1 MEINQYAVTASEMKD
16 LSFLDIDQYVSAG
29 VYQSQKVP
37 VSLVKAYMLS
47 ENIEQILLADMQ
59 ALALAG
65 DLVSLKNYLIDD
77 GSTLYLV
84 MAAGGVG
91 NQIYQYAIDVTSGL
105 FGTFDLVTGVF
116 TAIGGVYIKDGGNN
130 VFYSAAEQ
138 GTTSL
143 TGNCKRNTFHQNA
156 ENNILVLDNEDNIF
170 YQSAQ
175 NNELGDTS
183 NSNVFGI
190 GSSLNILADGCS
202 NNIFEQGTENN
213 ELGSNCIGNTFK
225 QYANGFKFNGGLQN
239 VTIEAGT
246 IGGNYLG
253 VDYNFMYGQD
263 YPATIFSDG
272 SANYHR
278 YYDVANDRIVVT
290 LLTPPYTVSY
300 IGGGAGTPDLQ
311 QVTDVNNTTTN
322 SIIVD
327 DGTNSVHIQPNQLKI
342 TNTIGYGTIGA
353 ANLTDTPNFE
363 LPNKPAGTETF
374 AMLSDVSTPNIQ
386 QVLDEGNIS
395 TTAIKI
401 DNGTGN
407 YVQVNSSNILMED
420 SSGNALSVYPDSMT
434 IQNPSFGAGTIKATA
449 LANNVTFE
457 LPNKAAG
464 TQTFAMLSD
473 IGAGSGTVTSVGLSM
488 PSAFSVASSPITT
501 SGTIAVTGAGLSSQY
516 VRGDGSLAN
525 FPSSGGGGASVNYY
539 LNGSVSQGTFG
550 GVAMREVNR
559 TPIIG
564 TGTDFTIA
572 TNGYIQSFITDANDP
587 NQLVI
592 PAGNWNFE
600 TYFSA
605 SSGGGSPS
613 FYIELHKWDG
623 ATLTLIASNSATPEA
638 ITGGTTIDLYL
649 SAIAVPQTTLAL
661 TDRLAI
667 RIYVNNSSRTIT
679 LHTENSHLCQVI
691 TTFTTGLTAL
701 NGLTE
706 QVQTFAVG
714 TSGTDFAISSAS
726 STHTFNLPTAS
737 ATNRGALSSSDWSA
751 FNAKVSS
758 FASATDGTASS
769 GTSNTISISVLI
781 PANTFALDD
790 VIRINHRVRATGVL
804 GIRETRVYANTSAS
818 LTGAILISTAS
829 LTSTTLAANMQ
840 RFLAIKNA
848 STNTEV
854 VTATTNQLTDYAS
867 FTTAV
872 STLLINWTVDQY
884 IIFAVNA
891 LNGGDSIR
899 ATMYSIEKL

>member
-37 VSLVKAYMLS
+37 VSLVKALMLS

-59 ALALAG
+59 ALAVAG

-91 NQIYQYAIDVTSGL
+91 NQIYQYAIDVTTGL
-105 FGTFDLVTGVF
+105 FGTFDLVSGVF
-116 TAIGGVYIKDGGNN
+116 TQSSANANILEITSTDLSSLQSGG
-130 VFYSAAEQ
+130 
-138 GTTSL
+138 TLSL
-143 TGNCKRNTFHQNA
+143 TTIYIVTDAPYRIALQAEAPSKIGANGTIIDLTYSGSVYYDLATNTIVNGTMSDIDGNTWNGCLPSDVILGADCFNNTFGQ
-156 ENNILVLDNEDNIF
+156 
-170 YQSAQ
+170 
-175 NNELGDTS
+175 
-183 NSNVFGI
+183 
-190 GSSLNILADGCS
+190 
-202 NNIFEQGTENN
+202 
-213 ELGSNCIGNTFK
+213 GSNGFTFGDDLK
-225 QYANGFKFNGGLQN
+225 N
-239 VTIEAGT
+239 VTIEAGIT
-246 IGGNYLG
+246 GA
-253 VDYNFMYGQD
+253 DYSDPID
-263 YPATIFSDG
+263 YAFLYNKAYSSTIFQ
-272 SANYHR
+272 SAGVNYHR
-278 YYDVANDRIVVT
+278 YFVPANEKIVVT
-290 LLTPPYTVSY
+290 NLATLNETS
-300 IGGGAGTPDLQ
+300 IGGTA
-311 QVTDVNNTTTN
+311 
-322 SIIVD
+322 
-327 DGTNSVHIQPNQLKI
+327 
-342 TNTIGYGTIGA
+342 
-353 ANLTDTPNFE
+353 
-363 LPNKPAGTETF
+363 
-374 AMLSDVSTPNIQ
+374 PNIQ
-386 QVLDEGNIS
+386 QVLDEGNTS
-395 TTAIKI
+395 TTSIRI
-401 DNGTGN
+401 DDGAGN
-407 YVQVNSSNILMED
+407 YVRVGTTSILIED
-420 SSGNALSVYPDSMT
+420 ISGNSTSIFADSTT

-457 LPNKAAG
+457 LPNKPAG
-464 TQTFAMLSD
+464 TETFAMLSD
-473 IGAGSGTVTSVGLSM
+473 ISGG
-488 PSAFSVASSPITT
+488 
-501 SGTIAVTGAGLSSQY
+501 GG
-516 VRGDGSLAN
+516 
-525 FPSSGGGGASVNYY
+525 GGGGASINYY

-572 TNGYIQSFITDANDP
+572 ADGYIQSFITDANDP

-623 ATLTLIASNSATPEA
+623 TTLTLIASNSATPEV
-638 ITGGTTIDLYL
+638 ITGGTAIDLYL

-667 RIYVNNSSRTIT
+667 RIYVTHSGRTIT
-679 LHTENSHLCQVI
+679 LHTENSHLCEVI

-714 TSGTDFAISSAS
+714 TTGTDFAISSAS
-726 STHTFNLPTAS
+726 GIHNFNLPTAS
-737 ATNRGALSSSDWSA
+737 ASNRGALSSADWSA
-751 FNAKVSS
+751 FNAKVSA
-758 FASATDGTASS
+758 FASGADGTASS

-781 PANTFALDD
+781 PANTFAVDD
-790 VIRINHRVRATGVL
+790 VIRINHRVRATGTTTT
-804 GIRETRVYANTSAS
+804 RETRIYVNTSAS
-818 LTGAILISTAS
+818 LTGATLISTAS
-829 LTSTTLAANMQ
+829 LASTTLAANMQ

-848 STNTEV
+848 TTNTEV
-854 VTATTNQLTDYAS
+854 VTATTNQLTDYNN

-891 LNGGDSIR
+891 LNAADSIR

>member
-65 DLVSLKNYLIDD
+65 DLVSLKNYIIDD
-77 GSTLYLV
+77 GSSLYLT

-91 NQIYQYAIDVTSGL
+91 NQIYQYAIDVTTGL
-105 FGTFDLVTGVF
+105 FGTFDLVSGVF
-116 TAIGGVYIKDGGNN
+116 TQTSGNTLILEI
-130 VFYSAAEQ
+130 SAAALDSLQ
-138 GTTSL
+138 SASTLSL
-143 TGNCKRNTFHQNA
+143 TTIYIVTDAPYKVALQAEAVNKIGANGTIIDLTYSGSVYYDLATNTIVNGTMSDIDGNTWNGCLPTDVILGADCFNNTFGQ
-156 ENNILVLDNEDNIF
+156 
-170 YQSAQ
+170 
-175 NNELGDTS
+175 
-183 NSNVFGI
+183 
-190 GSSLNILADGCS
+190 
-202 NNIFEQGTENN
+202 
-213 ELGSNCIGNTFK
+213 GSNGFTFGDDLK
-225 QYANGFKFNGGLQN
+225 N
-239 VTIEAGT
+239 VTIEAGIT
-246 IGGNYLG
+246 GA
-253 VDYNFMYGQD
+253 DYSNATTYAFLYNKA
-263 YPATIFSDG
+263 YSSTIFQSG
-272 SANYHR
+272 GINYHR
-278 YYDVANDRIVVT
+278 YFDIANDRIEIT
-290 LLTPPYTVSY
+290 DLATPANITF
-300 IGGGAGTPDLQ
+300 IGGG
-311 QVTDVNNTTTN
+311 
-322 SIIVD
+322 
-327 DGTNSVHIQPNQLKI
+327 
-342 TNTIGYGTIGA
+342 GA
-353 ANLTDTPNFE
+353 
-363 LPNKPAGTETF
+363 
-374 AMLSDVSTPNIQ
+374 TPNIQ
-386 QVLDEGNIS
+386 QVLDTGNTS

-420 SSGNALSVYPDSMT
+420 SSSNALSIYPDSIT
-434 IQNPSFGAGTIKATA
+434 IQNPSFGAGTIKATT
-449 LANNVTFE
+449 LAYGVTFE

-572 TNGYIQSFITDANDP
+572 TNGYIQSFITDTNDP

>member
-65 DLVSLKNYLIDD
+65 DLVSLKNYIIDD
-77 GSTLYLV
+77 GSSLYLT

-91 NQIYQYAIDVTSGL
+91 NQIYQYAIDVTTGL
-105 FGTFDLVTGVF
+105 FGTFDLVSGVF
-116 TAIGGVYIKDGGNN
+116 TV
-130 VFYSAAEQ
+130 AAP
-138 GTTSL
+138 T
-143 TGNCKRNTFHQNA
+143 
-156 ENNILVLDNEDNIF
+156 
-170 YQSAQ
+170 
-175 NNELGDTS
+175 
-183 NSNVFGI
+183 
-190 GSSLNILADGCS
+190 
-202 NNIFEQGTENN
+202 
-213 ELGSNCIGNTFK
+213 
-225 QYANGFKFNGGLQN
+225 
-239 VTIEAGT
+239 
-246 IGGNYLG
+246 
-253 VDYNFMYGQD
+253 
-263 YPATIFSDG
+263 
-272 SANYHR
+272 
-278 YYDVANDRIVVT
+278 
-290 LLTPPYTVSY
+290 
-300 IGGGAGTPDLQ
+300 LQ
-311 QVTDVNNTTTN
+311 QVTDAGYTTTN
-322 SIIVD
+322 GIKVD
-327 DGTNSVHIQPNQLKI
+327 DGV
-342 TNTIGYGTIGA
+342 
-353 ANLTDTPNFE
+353 
-363 LPNKPAGTETF
+363 
-374 AMLSDVSTPNIQ
+374 
-386 QVLDEGNIS
+386 
-395 TTAIKI
+395 
-401 DNGTGN
+401 GN
-407 YVQVNSSNILMED
+407 YVQVVTSNIFMED
-420 SSGNALSVYPDSMT
+420 SSGNALSIYPDSIT

-525 FPSSGGGGASVNYY
+525 FPSSNGGGASVNYY

-550 GVAMREVNR
+550 GVSMREVNR

-679 LHTENSHLCQVI
+679 LHTENGHLCQVI

-714 TSGTDFAISSAS
+714 TTGTDFAISSAS
-726 STHTFNLPTAS
+726 GIHNFNLPTAS
-737 ATNRGALSSSDWSA
+737 ASNRGALSSADWSA
-751 FNAKVSS
+751 FNALKVENLSLQDGGSSIAATTYTLELYAQYAYTINQLKIISASGTCTVAAKINGVDVTGISAVSVSS
-758 FASATDGTASS
+758 TIATANASAANTVAVGDKITLVT
-769 GTSNTISISVLI
+769 TSNS
-781 PANTFALDD
+781 ALT
-790 VIRINHRVRATGVL
+790 NL
-804 GIRETRVYANTSAS
+804 QAS
-818 LTGAILISTAS
+818 LK
-829 LTSTTLAANMQ
+829 TT
-840 RFLAIKNA
+840 RI
-848 STNTEV
+848 
-854 VTATTNQLTDYAS
+854 
-867 FTTAV
+867 
-872 STLLINWTVDQY
+872 
-884 IIFAVNA
+884 
-891 LNGGDSIR
+891 
-899 ATMYSIEKL
+899 

>member
-105 FGTFDLVTGVF
+105 FGTFDLVSGVF
-116 TAIGGVYIKDGGNN
+116 TPVAGGSQTLSDTLDNGNTSGANDIQFDATQGLLFANASRVREGTTDAGLGGAKGVAQVCSLDYELKWEAGRQYVMNQTGTVIRQSLYNFNIPPTTSDDASLGYQDGSLWTLDNGDTYECIDAASGDWVLRANLVYIKDADDN
-130 VFYSAAEQ
+130 VFFSGIEQ
-138 GTTSL
+138 TSNSL
-143 TGNCKRNTFHQNA
+143 TGICTKNTFHQNA
-156 ENNILVLDNEDNIF
+156 IDNVLVLDNLDNVF
-170 YQSAQ
+170 YQSAS
-175 NNELGDTS
+175 NNELGDSSS
-183 NSNVFGI
+183 NNVFGI
-190 GSSLNILADGCS
+190 GASLNTLADGCS
-202 NNIFEQGTENN
+202 NNTFEQNVLNNILGT
-213 ELGSNCIGNTFK
+213 NCIGNTFK
-225 QYANGFKFNGGLQN
+225 QYANGFTFSGGLQN

-246 IGGNYLG
+246 TGQNYTTGGYSFIYAQN
-253 VDYNFMYGQD
+253 
-263 YPATIFSDG
+263 YPARIFTDG
-272 SANYHR
+272 GTNFHSYF
-278 YYDVANDRIVVT
+278 DPANDRIVITNLST
-290 LLTPPYTVSY
+290 LVVSY
-300 IGGGAGTPDLQ
+300 IGG
-311 QVTDVNNTTTN
+311 
-322 SIIVD
+322 
-327 DGTNSVHIQPNQLKI
+327 
-342 TNTIGYGTIGA
+342 
-353 ANLTDTPNFE
+353 
-363 LPNKPAGTETF
+363 
-374 AMLSDVSTPNIQ
+374 
-386 QVLDEGNIS
+386 
-395 TTAIKI
+395 
-401 DNGTGN
+401 
-407 YVQVNSSNILMED
+407 
-420 SSGNALSVYPDSMT
+420 
-434 IQNPSFGAGTIKATA
+434 
-449 LANNVTFE
+449 
-457 LPNKAAG
+457 
-464 TQTFAMLSD
+464 
-473 IGAGSGTVTSVGLSM
+473 GAGSGTVTSVGLSM
-488 PSAFSVASSPITT
+488 PSAFSVASSPVTT

-539 LNGSVSQGTFG
+539 LNGSVTQGTFG
-550 GVAMREVNR
+550 GVGMREINK

-649 SAIAVPQTTLAL
+649 TAIAVPQTTLAL

-714 TSGTDFAISSAS
+714 TTGTDFAISSAS
-726 STHTFNLPTAS
+726 GIHNFNLPTAS
-737 ATNRGALSSSDWSA
+737 ATNRGALSSADWTA
-751 FNAKVSS
+751 FNALKVENISLQDGGSSIAATTYTLELYAQYAYTINQLKIISASGTCTVAVKINGVDVTGISAVSVSS
-758 FASATDGTASS
+758 TIATANASAANTVAVGDKITLVT
-769 GTSNTISISVLI
+769 TSNS
-781 PANTFALDD
+781 ALT
-790 VIRINHRVRATGVL
+790 NL
-804 GIRETRVYANTSAS
+804 QAS
-818 LTGAILISTAS
+818 LK
-829 LTSTTLAANMQ
+829 TT
-840 RFLAIKNA
+840 RI
-848 STNTEV
+848 
-854 VTATTNQLTDYAS
+854 
-867 FTTAV
+867 
-872 STLLINWTVDQY
+872 
-884 IIFAVNA
+884 
-891 LNGGDSIR
+891 
-899 ATMYSIEKL
+899 